1 MRKLV
6 LISTLCLLVGSS
18 SLMAQSATDKISS
31 FLNLLDKYY
40 IDKVDQ
46 DSIVEEAIKS
56 VLKDLDPHSNYLD
69 HDALQKSNEQ
79 LGGNFEGVGIQFNI
93 LNDTIY
99 VVQTISGGPSES
111 VGIIGGDKI
120 VEIDGEGV
128 AGVGIENEGVIKR
141 LRGEKGSK
149 VEVKIKRHG
158 DNKLLDFLITRDK
171 IPLFAV
177 DASYMVDDEIGYVR
191 LSRFSATATEEVR
204 AAIIDL
210 KGQGM
215 KDLILDLTGNGGGYL
230 NEAIALGDEFL
241 SDDKLIVYT
250 EGRAYPKQ
258 EENAKVKG
266 SFEEGNLVIMID
278 QNSASASEIVSGAV
292 QDWDR
297 GLLVGRRSFG
307 KGLVQRAYYL
317 PDRTAVR
324 ITIAK
329 YFTPSGRFIQ
339 KPYEGGREAYYKDN
353 LDRFESGELFGST
366 EFEFPDSIKHYTAG
380 KRVVYGGGGIMP
392 DIFVAIDTSFNSEYI
407 ARLSRRGILNRFTL
421 DYVDHNRE
429 ELETKFT
436 NVKEFKAGFEV
447 DEKLLEELYAYAKNN
462 EVEPKEDEDFTNSL
476 PWLSNTIKA
485 LVARN
490 IWKSGAY
497 FEISNDLNPIY
508 KEAVTTIKDKKLY
521 KKLKIAYNN

>member
-1 MRKLV
+1 MRGFILG
-6 LISTLCLLVGSS
+6 SMLLLWVGTYSVQ
-18 SLMAQSATDKISS
+18 AQSAPDKISS
-31 FLNLLDKYY
+31 FIKLLDKYY
-40 IDKVDQ
+40 IDEVNQ
-46 DSIVEEAIKS
+46 DSIVEEAIKG
-56 VLKDLDPHSNYLD
+56 VLKELDPHSNYLD

-99 VVQTISGGPSES
+99 VVQTIAGGPSES

-120 VEIDGEGV
+120 VEIDGENV
-128 AGVGIENEGVIKR
+128 AGIGIENEGVINR

-158 DNKLLDFLITRDK
+158 VEEWLDFLITRDK

-177 DASYMVDDEIGYVR
+177 DAAYMIDDEIGYVR

-204 AAIIDL
+204 ASIIDL
-210 KGQGM
+210 QQQGM

-230 NEAIALGDEFL
+230 NQAIDLADEFL

-266 SFEEGNLVIMID
+266 VFEDGNLVIMID
-278 QNSASASEIVSGAV
+278 QNSASASEIVSGAI

-339 KPYEGGREAYYKDN
+339 KPYDEGREAYYKDN
-353 LDRFESGELFGST
+353 LDRFESGELLGSSQY
-366 EFEFPDSIKHYTAG
+366 EFPDSIKHYTVG

-407 ARLSRRGILNRFTL
+407 SRLSRRGILNRFTL
-421 DYVDHNRE
+421 DYVDHHRE
-429 ELETKFT
+429 ELEAKYT
-436 NVKEFKAGFEV
+436 NVKEFKSDFTV
-447 DEKLLEELYAYAKNN
+447 DEPLLDELYAYAKNN
-462 EVEPKEDEDFTNSL
+462 EVEPKEGEDFSNSL
-476 PWLSNTIKA
+476 PWLTNTIKA

-490 IWKSGAY
+490 IWKYGAY
-497 FEISNDLNPIY
+497 FEISNELNPIY
-508 KEAVTTIKDKKLY
+508 NEAVTTIKDKKLY